1 MAGGLG
7 GDDEDFD
14 QYESYEELDEEE
26 LEEDGDESEDE
37 EDEDDEEDEQPENAE
52 DERQINKKKQFEV
65 EEIKLKKS
73 LPEIQGKLNMRYLP
87 YITSREKEDLNK
99 AKKHPK
105 LATEI
110 GKTYKTLFQ
119 KLLEFIRN
127 HITVI
132 FWVVVILAAIFIG
145 LPIIITLLTWP
156 IKWLLW
162 PDDDSTGDSGGGSA
176 AFGVTGDDFYG
187 VRTIY
192 TDDEKARVGLL
203 EEYSTIIDNS
213 IEQTLTVEK
222 LKNITTGSGEDEVSK
237 TYKVSV
243 VVDLIIP
250 KTEVEGKEPTDFD
263 YSTFNEDTFKTTYV
277 DYYNILNAVAEK
289 VYVYD
294 SPTGNIP
301 SLLIEKLD
309 GIKYFGLDATVSAEV
324 KTLIYNKLV
333 ELYDVEVFNITDKKV
348 EEGGIATDL
357 KTELKSEI
365 ETEINAEIA
374 EVLAPYTARTEKL
387 FVKDFILS
395 KDGDMMSGITEE
407 NYVCWIF
414 MPNKAVQFE
423 QFWFY
428 IKHSDIDNFDIK
440 LFNNGSEI
448 TMKKDEEDL
457 GNENAKLYSYFAKNL
472 SENVSEFMDID
483 KSNSEALKEGVAL
496 SEIIKDT
503 NLPTEKYLSLNEYG
517 VYTFNKNGMYVEF
530 NSLEKFYCVEM
541 ETLWGARGN

>member
-7 GDDEDFD
+7 GDDEDFIN
-14 QYESYEELDEEE
+14 YENEKGNEELSNEESEESVESNGEDENINETSEGAEEVNQNEKELEEE
-26 LEEDGDESEDE
+26 LQGIIDSLDGKKV
-37 EDEDDEEDEQPENAE
+37 DDIRLIP
-52 DERQINKKKQFEV
+52 R
-65 EEIKLKKS
+65 LKDK
-73 LPEIQGKLNMRYLP
+73 
-87 YITSREKEDLNK
+87 EKEK
-99 AKKHPK
+99 IRQAEKHPK
-105 LATEI
+105 LV
-110 GKTYKTLFQ
+110 GKVLEVFK
-119 KLLEFIRN
+119 KLGAKIWEFIRN
-127 HITVI
+127 NSTWLVPL
-132 FWVVVILAAIFIG
+132 VGILLAILVGI
-145 LPIIITLLTWP
+145 PIVLAVLSWP
-156 IKWLLW
+156 IKWFLW
-162 PDDDSTGDSGGGSA
+162 PDDDTDYGDGGGGSA

-213 IEQTLTVEK
+213 IEQTLTIEK
-222 LKNITTGSGEDEVSK
+222 IKTITTGTGDDEVSK

-243 VVDLIIP
+243 VVDLSIP

-294 SPTGNIP
+294 NPTGNIP

-309 GIKYFGLDATVSAEV
+309 GIKYFGLDLTVSSEV

-333 ELYDVEVFNITDKKV
+333 ELYDIEVFNQTDNKV
-348 EEGGIATDL
+348 EEGAVVTDL
-357 KTELKSEI
+357 KTELKAEI
-365 ETEINAEIA
+365 EAEINTEII

-395 KDGDMMSGITEE
+395 ESDDTMSGITEE

-423 QFWFY
+423 QVWFY
-428 IKHSDIDNFDIK
+428 VKHPDIDNFNIK

-448 TMKKDEEDL
+448 TLKKDTGNL
-457 GNENAKLYSYFAKNL
+457 GDENVKLYSYYIRNIH
-472 SENVSEFMDID
+472 ENVGAFEDID
-483 KSNSEALKEGVAL
+483 TSKIDALKQGVAL
-496 SEIIKDT
+496 SDIIKDE
-503 NLPTEKYLSLNEYG
+503 NLPTEKYLSLNADG

-530 NSLEKFYCVEM
+530 NSLEKFYCVEQ
-541 ETLWGARGN
+541 ETLWGARSN